1 MIKMSIVIHNWGF
14 GVNDELNKKTEMI
27 IEKKEKI

>member
-1 MIKMSIVIHNWGF
+1 MPTVIYNVGF
-14 GVNDELNKKTEMI
+14 VVNVELNKKTEMI

>member
-1 MIKMSIVIHNWGF
+1 MPTVIYNVGF
-14 GVNDELNKKTEMI
+14 GVNDELNKKVEMI

>member
-1 MIKMSIVIHNWGF
+1 MPTVIYNVGF
-14 GVNDELNKKTEMI
+14 GVNAELNKKTEMI

>member
-1 MIKMSIVIHNWGF
+1 MPTVIHNWGC
-14 GVNDELNKKTEMI
+14 GVNDELNKKIEMI